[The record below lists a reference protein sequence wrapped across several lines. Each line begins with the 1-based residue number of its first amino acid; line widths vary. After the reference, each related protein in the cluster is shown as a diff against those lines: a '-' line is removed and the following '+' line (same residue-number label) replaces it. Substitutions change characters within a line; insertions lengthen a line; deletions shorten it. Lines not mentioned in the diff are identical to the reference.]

1 MRILIL
7 EMGESE
13 ESILQDIFSLLSGKV
28 KFQFMELSGSAEPC
42 KNLETSILTVS
53 DLEIHVREQ
62 TVYKAGVLIP
72 MSHYEFSPSATW
84 QNTLAGC
91 SANSRSMRR
100 SGRKR
105 MVIVM
110 PPSPML
116 SVKSERN

>member
-72 MSHYEFSPSATW
+72 MSHYEFFTLCYLE
-84 QNTLAGC
+84 NTLAGC
-91 SANSRSMRR
+91 FPSNRSMRR

>member
-72 MSHYEFSPSATW
+72 MSHYELFTLCYLE
-84 QNTLAGC
+84 NTLAGC
-91 SANSRSMRR
+91 FPSNRSMRR

-105 MVIVM
+105 MVTAM

-116 SVKSERN
+116 SVKSEGN